1 MKILK
6 SLLFLVFVCQTLSAQ
21 IYQPIVFPEKID
33 KKYIFDPL
41 KEQEKYSKKLKKSL
55 PKKELENF
63 TASCAFG
70 KSEMFSEGGIYLSW
84 PAMENYVNRILDSIL
99 PPSLA
104 SKKIRAYIGRS
115 STINAYC
122 LFDGTM
128 VVNAGLL
135 AEVKSEA
142 ALAIIMCHEL
152 EHFIK
157 NHLLNELKKSLK
169 QKNGKKH
176 ELKEKL
182 NASGFSQA
190 NEQEAD
196 LQGFG
201 LAANAHYDLEE
212 GISNFELFIREQEY
226 YAKRNE
232 SALASTDSVTVNTK
246 AGKFKVNT
254 LEKLLSSH
262 PDVKVRKEKLMAY
275 IKANPQSR
283 KSKFKQDEN
292 LFHSLQEQARRES
305 VCLLFDE
312 NNYQECLERAF
323 IYHLFKP
330 EDQTYQHYIAE
341 STRRLCLLDYQLRKK
356 GFLTEKLVNNGFNE
370 GQGILH
376 DLKYLIPNA
385 ENFSSIAAKDL
396 LAAKPP
402 FESYKE
408 ALYYFTQKLIDK
420 NYAEAYLTRALFENN
435 KEKINTNISKYL
447 ASSKALHREYAINYR
462 DNKLT
467 EKIMANTKEVVLVPR
482 VNYYKNFVF
491 SKKYA
496 YGGTDFYYKLSETKG
511 KELSYNISETFNNS
525 LDETKTISLPQAAV
539 ENFNTKNKNETIINR
554 TLLARRDENEGYKVV
569 HHYKELENE
578 DYNSKIDIFR
588 LDPATWEMFNS
599 NGLRTITYANFTRHK
614 NASARKMRNLLLV
627 MAIPTLGFT
636 LIMVP
641 AVQVNYKMLTMYSYD
656 ATLGTLYYDYKIK
669 SHGLTTNKARKM
681 YLKLRKNK
689 DRFIKEY
696 NEKF

>member
-1 MKILK
+1 MKTLK
-6 SLLFLVFVCQTLSAQ
+6 QILLFVFISQSLSAQ
-21 IYQPIVFPEKID
+21 IYEPIIFPEKID

-55 PKKELENF
+55 PKKELKSF

-84 PAMENYVNRILDSIL
+84 PAMESYVNRILDSIL

-104 SKKIRAYIGRS
+104 GKKIRAYIGRS

-122 LFDGTM
+122 LYDGTM

-135 AEVKSEA
+135 ADVKSEA

-169 QKNGKKH
+169 QKKSKKH
-176 ELKEKL
+176 ELKEQL
-182 NASGFSQA
+182 NASGFSQT

-196 LQGFG
+196 LQGFA

-212 GISNFELFIREQEY
+212 GISNFELFIREEEY

-246 AGKFKVNT
+246 AGKFRVNT

-262 PDVKVRKEKLMAY
+262 PDVKVRKDKLVAY
-275 IKANPQSR
+275 IKANPQSH
-283 KSKFKQDEN
+283 KTKFKMKED
-292 LFHSLQEQARRES
+292 LFHNLQEQARRES
-305 VCLLFDE
+305 ICLLFNE

-323 IYHLFKP
+323 IYHLYSP
-330 EDQTYQHYIAE
+330 DDQTYQHYIAE
-341 STRRLCLLDYQLRKK
+341 STRRLCLLDYQLIKK
-356 GFLTEKLVNNGFNE
+356 GFLTEKLINNGFNE

-376 DLKYLIPNA
+376 DLKYLIPNTDNYA
-385 ENFSSIAAKDL
+385 GIVAKEL
-396 LAAKPP
+396 LVVKPP
-402 FESYKE
+402 FETYKE

-420 NYAEAYLTRALFENN
+420 AYPEAYLTRALFENN

-447 ASSKALHREYAINYR
+447 ASSKAKHKEYAIYYR

-467 EKIMANTKEVVLVPR
+467 QKIMTNTKEVILIPR
-482 VNYYKNFVF
+482 VNYYNNFVF

-496 YGGTDFYYKLSETKG
+496 YGGADFYYKLSETRG
-511 KELSYNISETFNNS
+511 KELSYDITEAFNS
-525 LDETKTISLPQAAV
+525 RLEETKTISLPQAAV

-569 HHYKELENE
+569 HYYKELENE
-578 DYNSKIDIFR
+578 YYNSNIDLFR
-588 LDPATWEMFNS
+588 LDPETWEMFNTH
-599 NGLRTITYANFTRHK
+599 GLRSITYANFTRHK
-614 NASARKMRNLLLV
+614 SASARKMRNLLLV

-641 AVQVNYKMLTMYSYD
+641 AVQVNYKMLSMYSYD
-656 ATLGTLYYDYKIK
+656 ATLGTLYYDYRIK

-689 DRFIKEY
+689 EKFIKEY
-696 NEKF
+696 NAKF